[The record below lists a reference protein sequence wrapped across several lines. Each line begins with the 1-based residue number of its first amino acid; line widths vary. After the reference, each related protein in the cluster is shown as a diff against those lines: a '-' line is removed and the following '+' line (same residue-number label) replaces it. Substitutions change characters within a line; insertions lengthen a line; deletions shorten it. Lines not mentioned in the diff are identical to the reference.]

1 MLRHG
6 GLELRVDLL
15 CAMWVV
21 RLFVL
26 TVARLRGD
34 LSYLLSEVLES
45 GIVDSL
51 DVVAVELVEHL
62 LHLEHDPRDATRL
75 SPRHLHRPAHV

>member
-15 CAMWVV
+15 CATWIV
-21 RLFVL
+21 RLFVFDSGDS
-26 TVARLRGD
+26 RGD
-34 LSYLLSEVLES
+34 PSYLLSEVLES